1 MGETVILGV
10 DPGLR
15 HMGWGLVAVAGNR
28 LRFVAAG
35 SFDPPA
41 ALPMAERLAFL
52 ASGLLG
58 NIAQHQPDEAAVEET
73 FVNVNARAALKLG
86 QARGIAL
93 LVPAQA
99 GLPVAEYAANLIK
112 KSVTGYGHADKQQIQ
127 TMMRLLLAGTPT
139 DLSADAADALA
150 IAVCHAHHR
159 ATPALL
165 AVQKVG
171 KVNEVVLKEK
181 ARG

>member
-1 MGETVILGV
+1 MGATVILGL

-15 HMGWGLVAVAGNR
+15 HTGWGLVAAAGNR

-41 ALPMAERLAFL
+41 ALPMAARLAFL
-52 ASGLLG
+52 ADGLG
-58 NIAQHQPDEAAVEET
+58 RVIAQHQPDEAAVEET
-73 FVNVNARAALKLG
+73 FVNGNARAALKLG

-127 TMMRLLLAGTPT
+127 AMMRLLLSGTPA
-139 DLSADAADALA
+139 DLTADAADALA

-159 ATPALL
+159 AAPAVM
-165 AVQKVG
+165 AMPP
-171 KVNEVVLKEK
+171 
-181 ARG
+181 ARVRA